1 MTKKMTF
8 LLVSYFLSTFFI
20 LNIAY
25 AQSGIELHR
34 EIWESE
40 YSSFRG
46 TVSNLEIN
54 KYRGEDAL
62 IGLEK
67 IQFDE
72 PKKQISSTKY
82 IYEYFASKP
91 RQLQKFSTWTE
102 QFDKNNRLVSKIW
115 KSAKKDNGEA
125 QDPFG
130 SLISEKTLPENRPVP
145 ASSEYSMR
153 ITYSK
158 NSLIPSKIDF
168 FDSKYGNAATDSVS
182 STKSRILITR
192 KIIVKLYINS
202 DFDFYTTKQIDF
214 DKSGRKVLEV
224 FPLAK
229 WEYLYSETGQ
239 LNSVTLSLA
248 ENKTNK
254 YQVST
259 VNLYDFNNYLKSQKF
274 YVQSPAIIPKGCK
287 IKEQD
292 IDFGYDY
299 SYNLDDRKNWINR
312 LEYQYGCFGGSI
324 SEKLER
330 KITYKK

>member
-1 MTKKMTF
+1 MLF
-8 LLVSYFLSTFFI
+8 SS
-20 LNIAY
+20 NISY
-25 AQSGIELHR
+25 AQSDTELYR
-34 EIWESE
+34 DIWESE
-40 YSSFRG
+40 YSGFRG

-54 KYRGEDAL
+54 KYYGEDAL

-91 RQLQKFSTWTE
+91 RQLQKISTWTE
-102 QFDKNNRLVSKIW
+102 QFDKNNRLISKIW
-115 KSAKKDNGEA
+115 RFAKKDNSKG

-130 SLISEKTLPENRPVP
+130 SLISEKTPPENRPIP
-145 ASSEYSMR
+145 ASSEYSMK

-158 NSLIPSKIDF
+158 NSLIPSKIGF
-168 FDSKYGNAATDSVS
+168 FDSKYGNVATDSMS
-182 STKSRILITR
+182 STKSRILIIR
-192 KIIVKLYINS
+192 KSIVKLYTNS
-202 DFDFYTTKQIDF
+202 DFDFYTRKQIDF

-224 FPLAK
+224 FPSAK
-229 WEYLYSETGQ
+229 REYFYSETGQ

-259 VNLYDFNNYLKSQKF
+259 VNLHDFNNFLKSQKF
-274 YVQSPAIIPKGCK
+274 YVQPPATIPKGCK
-287 IKEQD
+287 IKEKD
-292 IDFGYDY
+292 IDSGYDY

-312 LEYQYGCFGGSI
+312 LEYRYGCFGGSI